1 MYAQSRAIGSSPSP
15 APARSCRR
23 RGGARPRTRGRGSPR
38 PGAWRSRPP
47 RRPIGK
53 GGDVDLDPLPDIDRA
68 LPVQRQM
75 VSVVLGDQR
84 ESEQVGAGP
93 AAGDRVRGCRGWLIA
108 SQLRHVNFSRT
119 CSTTFHRRGT
129 HSSVSVTS
137 SPSFLT
143 EPPHSGR
150 HKAPDRR
157 CARAADAPAA
167 AGGRACAPA
176 AKACRSLVG
185 RRSRPR
191 SRPRRPPPRARR
203 AAAPAGR

>member
-1 MYAQSRAIGSSPSP
+1 MPRAARSGSSPSP

-47 RRPIGK
+47 RRPVGE
-53 GGDVDLDPLPDIDRA
+53 GGDVDLDPLSGIDRA

-75 VSVVLGDQR
+75 VSVLGDQH
-84 ESEQVGAGP
+84 EGKQVGAGP
-93 AAGDRVRGCRGWLIA
+93 AVGDRVRRCRGWLIA
-108 SQLRHVNFSRT
+108 SQLRDVNFSRT
-119 CSTTFHRRGT
+119 CSTTFHRRST
-129 HSSVSVTS
+129 HSSVSMTS

-150 HKAPDRR
+150 RKAPDRR

-167 AGGRACAPA
+167 AGGR
-176 AKACRSLVG
+176 
-185 RRSRPR
+185 SRP
-191 SRPRRPPPRARR
+191 PRKR
-203 AAAPAGR
+203 AARW